1 MVRPLLPYSTQ
12 AGFWLCFFCVTNSF
26 SVQAQGSE
34 PSNSFQTYYQSQ
46 IPSLRYAYSESLQ
59 THNYSGNWD
68 LDEDGQLDSLWFVGT
83 GGAHLYFYLSAMLST
98 ENKIREYPF
107 LQTDFPQLAFDST
120 GTSIPPNHLSKEKA
134 FAVVNFGVEEG
145 LGIFISLDQSSFQA
159 AQKKLAQKGIQTN
172 GILLRWKDG
181 NEKWSNWQE

>member
-1 MVRPLLPYSTQ
+1 MVRPLLPKATQ
-12 AGFWLCFFCVTNSF
+12 AGFWLCIILLGNGL
-26 SVQAQGSE
+26 SVFAQVNE

-83 GGAHLYFYLSAMLST
+83 GGAHLYFYLRAMLSK

-107 LQTDFPQLAFDST
+107 LQTDFPQLVFDRT
-120 GTSIPPNHLSKEKA
+120 GTSIPPNHLSKDKS
-134 FAVVNFGVEEG
+134 FAIFDFGAEEG
-145 LGIFISLDQSSFQA
+145 LGIFIRLDQSSFQI

-172 GILLRWKDG
+172 GIILRWKDG